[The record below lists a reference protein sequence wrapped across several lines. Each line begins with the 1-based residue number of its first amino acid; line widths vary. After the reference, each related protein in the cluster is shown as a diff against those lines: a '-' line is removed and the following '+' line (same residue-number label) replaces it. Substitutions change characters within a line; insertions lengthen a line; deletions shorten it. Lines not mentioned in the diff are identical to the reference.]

1 MADKKFKIEIGN
13 HSDVGRV
20 REINEDY
27 FGSFQG
33 SYGELLIVCDGMGG
47 HKGGEIA
54 SRLSVESIKNHFE
67 KLNNSF
73 NPVKELKSSI
83 QSANH
88 TLMDAA
94 KNDPALNDMG
104 STVVITLL
112 QDDNAYTANLGDSR
126 IYLCRDGE
134 IKQLTKDHSLVQQ
147 MVDSRMISEEEA
159 KHHPQK
165 NVITRSLGIGVET
178 EPEVSDEIKIKVGDT
193 FILCSDGLTTF
204 VSNSEILKIV
214 SNGTV
219 QDAANK
225 LIELANKRGGEDN
238 ITVQIA
244 KVTNSDH

>member
-1 MADKKFKIEIGN
+1 MSDRKFKIEIGN

-33 SYGELLIVCDGMGG
+33 NYGELLIVCDGMGG

-67 KLNNSF
+67 SLNNSF
-73 NPVKELKSSI
+73 NPVKEIRASI
-83 QSANH
+83 QSANN
-88 TLMDAA
+88 TLIDTA
-94 KNDPALNDMG
+94 KNDPALNEMG

-112 QDDNAYTANLGDSR
+112 QEDKAYIANLGDSR
-126 IYLCRDGE
+126 IYLCREGE

-147 MVDSRMISEEEA
+147 MVDSRMISQEEA

-165 NVITRSLGIGVET
+165 NVITRSLGIGLQT
-178 EPEVSDEIKIKVGDT
+178 EPEVSEKIKIKEGDI

-204 VSNSEILKIV
+204 VNDSEILKIV
-214 SNGTV
+214 SNESV
-219 QDAANK
+219 QDAADK
-225 LIELANKRGGEDN
+225 LVDLANQRGGEDN
-238 ITVQIA
+238 ITIQIA
-244 KVTNSDH
+244 KVTSEN

>member
-27 FGSFQG
+27 FGSFHG
-33 SYGELLIVCDGMGG
+33 NYGELLIVCDGMGG

-54 SRLSVESIKNHFE
+54 SRLSVESIRNHFE
-67 KLNNSF
+67 SLNNSF
-73 NPVKELKSSI
+73 DPVKELKASI
-83 QSANH
+83 QSANN
-88 TLMDAA
+88 TLIDTA
-94 KNDPALNDMG
+94 KRDPALNEMG

-112 QDDNAYTANLGDSR
+112 QDDKAYIANLGDSR
-126 IYLCRDGE
+126 IYMCSDGT

-147 MVDSRMISEEEA
+147 MVDSRMISLEEA

-165 NVITRSLGIGVET
+165 NVITRSLGIGLLT
-178 EPEVSDEIKIKVGDT
+178 EPEVSDEIKIKEGDI

-204 VSNSEILKIV
+204 VNENEVLKIV
-214 SNGTV
+214 SNDSV

-225 LIELANKRGGEDN
+225 LVDLANSRGGEDN

-244 KVTNSDH
+244 KVTGED

>member
-1 MADKKFKIEIGN
+1 MANKKFKIEIGN

-27 FGSFQG
+27 FGSFHG
-33 SYGELLIVCDGMGG
+33 NYGELLIVCDGMGG

-54 SRLSVESIKNHFE
+54 SRLSVESIRSHFE
-67 KLNNSF
+67 SLNNSF
-73 NPVKELKSSI
+73 NPVKELKASI
-83 QSANH
+83 QSANNNLID
-88 TLMDAA
+88 TA
-94 KNDPALNDMG
+94 KGDPALNEMG

-112 QDDNAYTANLGDSR
+112 QDDKAYIANLGDSR
-126 IYLCRDGE
+126 IYMCRDGT

-147 MVDSRMISEEEA
+147 MVDSRMISQEEA

-165 NVITRSLGIGVET
+165 NVITRSLGIGLLT
-178 EPEVSDEIKIKVGDT
+178 EPEVSDEIKIKEGDI

-204 VSNSEILKIV
+204 VNENEVLKIV
-214 SNGTV
+214 SNDSV

-225 LIELANKRGGEDN
+225 LVDLANARGGEDN

-244 KVTNSDH
+244 KVTG